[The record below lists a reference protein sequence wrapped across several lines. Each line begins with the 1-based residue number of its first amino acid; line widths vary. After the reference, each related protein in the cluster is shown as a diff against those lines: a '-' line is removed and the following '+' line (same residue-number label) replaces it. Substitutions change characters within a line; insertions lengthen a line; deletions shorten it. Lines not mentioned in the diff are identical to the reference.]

1 MRVENMTTPELDTVR
16 RENAELRA
24 VAARN
29 AERARRL
36 ARLRDITARLAAS
49 LDRAALFEEIVRAA
63 GDLVASQG
71 AALLLVDEGNEGN
84 EGVVALRVET
94 GQGLDH
100 EIGVGAHMPLER
112 TLANRALEARGVVA
126 VENMAA
132 EPDALIPS
140 LSDGERPG
148 ALIVAPI
155 RVEGRPFGVV
165 EVYYAAPRM
174 IPPDDVEMLDALSDA
189 AAIALRNATAYAR
202 ILEQGTEL
210 ARRNEE
216 LARQQERLALLND
229 ELRRANVLK
238 SQFLS
243 TMSHELRTPLTRIIG
258 FGSLLLRGRKGES
271 LSDRQRDNAERI
283 LSSARNLVTLIND
296 ILDLS
301 RIEAGRLD
309 IFRREV
315 DLREL
320 LDALRAE
327 LEPQAQARGLYM
339 RVAVDS
345 EPQRVVTDAD
355 RLRQVLTN
363 LVGNA
368 VKFTPQGGVT
378 IRVTRAGESI
388 IVAVQDTGVGI
399 ASDQQERIFDEF
411 YQADQSNTRT
421 AGGAGLGLTISRRLT
436 ALLGGRLT
444 LSSTPH
450 AGSTFSVILPA
461 TPQAHAIPGPAT
473 GSARMPAPGSGR
485 VLVIDDDPEMVVLLE
500 RALEGSNYRVFG
512 ALSADEGVRKAHEV
526 NPDAILLDVTMPET
540 DGWRALHRLK
550 RDPEIAHIPV
560 VMHTIV
566 ADQALGFSL
575 GATDYLVKPVERE
588 QLLTALGRL
597 RPVASGPILVVD
609 DDENIRTLL
618 SAILSEE
625 HIPVAQAAS
634 GEEALRLVTQQ
645 LPRLIVLDLMMPGL
659 DGFDVLR
666 RLRAG
671 AHTRHIPVVVV
682 TAKSLTR
689 EEERLLSKE
698 ASMVITKNGLPLEQ
712 LLDQVRSVLET
723 AL

>member
-1 MRVENMTTPELDTVR
+1 VEDMTTPEREAMR
-16 RENAELRA
+16 RENEELRA
-24 VAARN
+24 TAARN

-36 ARLRDITARLAAS
+36 ARLRGITARLAAS
-49 LDRAALFEEIVRAA
+49 LDRSALFEEIVRAA

-71 AALLLVDEGNEGN
+71 AALLLLDEGA
-84 EGVVALRVET
+84 VALRVET
-94 GQGLDH
+94 GQGLNH
-100 EIGVGAHMPLER
+100 KIGVGAHMPLER
-112 TLANRALEARGVVA
+112 TLANRALESRCVVV
-126 VENMAA
+126 VEDTAE
-132 EPDALIPS
+132 EPDALIPAI
-140 LSDGERPG
+140 SDGERPG

-165 EVYYAAPRM
+165 EVYYAAPRT

-202 ILEQGTEL
+202 ILEQGAEL

-216 LARQQERLALLND
+216 MARQQENLALLND

-243 TMSHELRTPLTRIIG
+243 TMSHELRTPLTSIIG
-258 FGSLLLRGRKGES
+258 FSSLLLRGRKGER

-315 DLREL
+315 DLSEL
-320 LDALRAE
+320 LDGLRAE

-339 RVAVDS
+339 RVAVDP

-363 LVGNA
+363 LAGNA
-368 VKFTPQGGVT
+368 IKFTPHGGVT
-378 IRVTRAGESI
+378 MRVTRAGNSI
-388 IVAVQDTGVGI
+388 TVAVQDTGVGI
-399 ASDQQERIFDEF
+399 APDQQERIFDEF
-411 YQADQSNTRT
+411 YQANQSNTRT
-421 AGGAGLGLTISRRLT
+421 AGGTGLGLTISRRLT
-436 ALLGGRLT
+436 ALLGGQLT

-450 AGSTFSVILPA
+450 EGSTFSVILPMM
-461 TPQAHAIPGPAT
+461 PRAHAIPGPSQGQAS
-473 GSARMPAPGSGR
+473 GMNSGR

-526 NPDAILLDVTMPET
+526 NPDAILLDVMMPET

-550 RDPEIAHIPV
+550 RDPGIAHIPV

-588 QLLTALGRL
+588 QLLTALSRL
-597 RPVASGPILVVD
+597 KPVESGPVLVVD
-609 DDENIRTLL
+609 DDENIRALL
-618 SAILSEE
+618 AAILSEE

-634 GEEALRLVTQQ
+634 GEEALRLVIER

-666 RLRAG
+666 RLRADER
-671 AHTRHIPVVVV
+671 TRHVPVVIV

-689 EEERLLSKE
+689 DEERLLSNE
-698 ASMVITKNGLPLEQ
+698 ASMVVTKNGLPLEQ
-712 LLDQVRSVLET
+712 LLGQVRSVLET
-723 AL
+723 AP